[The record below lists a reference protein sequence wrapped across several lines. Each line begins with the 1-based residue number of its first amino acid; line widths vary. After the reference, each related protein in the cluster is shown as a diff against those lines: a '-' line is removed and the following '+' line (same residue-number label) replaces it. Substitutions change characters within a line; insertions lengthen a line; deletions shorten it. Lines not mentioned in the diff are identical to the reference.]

1 MIVLLF
7 KGVWGVYAKYK
18 RASNT
23 MDNTQIEFNKVD
35 DRYNKLQNKVDYLGT
50 EFAQEE
56 AMRERFDVIHPGEE
70 VIKLV
75 NKEVQ
80 VQEVEIVEKKGF
92 WKKVGGL
99 GLRILGG
106 GRRKYCRPMRNIEG
120 KSLFHD
126 AHIHCI

>member
-1 MIVLLF
+1 MKPLSKDKKISIWYSKPLIILEIILIVLLF

-92 WKKVGGL
+92 WKKVISIFG
-99 GLRILGG
+99 
-106 GRRKYCRPMRNIEG
+106 
-120 KSLFHD
+120 F
-126 AHIHCI
+126 